1 MRFFTVSDSATEF
14 KGGRY
19 AAKDNVI
26 GTAARKAGARLYR
39 NLSDSEIKKRSTS
52 DGIKFSLRETTR
64 GSKKNS
70 YNFIVKREILSV
82 PVLIKKKIQSPEKKP
97 FSDVYATAAEY
108 ATEHNNAL
116 IAELEEKKAA
126 APKSDAEIYVDLV
139 KDVNDLVK
147 EAIAGKRFEVG
158 YIIYNKYVVKSAPKT
173 ESPSGSKKAASKET
187 GTKKKAKTAEKKT
200 AAKPA
205 AKTAAK
211 TATKTATKTAEK
223 KPVAKS
229 ATKPVPKK
237 KVKK

>member
-39 NLSDSEIKKRSTS
+39 NLSESEIKKRST

-64 GSKKNS
+64 GSKKNT
-70 YNFIVKREILSV
+70 YNFIVMREILKA

-97 FSDVYATAAEY
+97 FSDLYATAAEY
-108 ATEHNNAL
+108 ATKHNNAL
-116 IAELEEKKAA
+116 VVELGEKKAA
-126 APKSDAEIYVDLV
+126 ASKSDAKIYDALV
-139 KDVNDLVK
+139 KSVNDLV
-147 EAIAGKRFEVG
+147 EQANAGKTFEVG

-173 ESPSGSKKAASKET
+173 ESASGSKKASSKDAS
-187 GTKKKAKTAEKKT
+187 TKKKTASAAKGSAKTADKKPAAKPTKSVKSAKST
-200 AAKPA
+200 AAKPD
-205 AKTAAK
+205 T
-211 TATKTATKTAEK
+211 
-223 KPVAKS
+223 
-229 ATKPVPKK
+229 KK